1 MIYALWTHIFSWCPG
16 SKPIGIISISISTSI
31 GTSTGN
37 WFAAAYAE
45 RRPLMVDL
53 KSEKSQ
59 FAFGIIQFFISLKYF
74 WLWRN
79 ACISRSLQYSIFC
92 RFVSLPLPCTHTH
105 TYMLEHIWI
114 ANVTSLKCAAYFCA
128 HPTRPS
134 PQTFVDLCFLCS
146 LGFLC
151 VYLFIGICGKYEK
164 PFPSIFSHVS
174 FTAIHR
180 KYVSCWV

>member
-1 MIYALWTHIFSWCPG
+1 MKAAGRGKGKLNLIYDKFAMIYALWTHIFSWCPG

-74 WLWRN
+74 WVWRN

-105 TYMLEHIWI
+105 THTCWNIYELPTSR
-114 ANVTSLKCAAYFCA
+114 ALNVL
-128 HPTRPS
+128 P
-134 PQTFVDLCFLCS
+134 TFVRTLLA
-146 LGFLC
+146 LRYKRLLIC
-151 VYLFIGICGKYEK
+151 VFCVLWAFFVFIYL
-164 PFPSIFSHVS
+164 
-174 FTAIHR
+174 
-180 KYVSCWV
+180 